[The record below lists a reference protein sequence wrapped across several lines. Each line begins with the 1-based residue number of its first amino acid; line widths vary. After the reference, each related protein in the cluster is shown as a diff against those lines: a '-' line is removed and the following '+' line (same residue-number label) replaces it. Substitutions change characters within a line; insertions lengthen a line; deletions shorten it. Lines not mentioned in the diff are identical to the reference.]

1 MKKVLLLVGICLLAG
16 STISYAQLTKE
27 QIEARKELKKATKA
41 ELNEKATKTAR
52 KEAKKLTKEGWKVS
66 PGALPMEKQLD
77 RSYMMEMEIDDDL
90 FQKFIIGEAMS
101 FGSVYDAA
109 KMQATEHWSCT
120 SCRGALP

>member
-90 FQKFIIGEAMS
+90 FQKFIIGEDDE
-101 FGSVYDAA
+101 F
-109 KMQATEHWSCT
+109 
-120 SCRGALP
+120 R